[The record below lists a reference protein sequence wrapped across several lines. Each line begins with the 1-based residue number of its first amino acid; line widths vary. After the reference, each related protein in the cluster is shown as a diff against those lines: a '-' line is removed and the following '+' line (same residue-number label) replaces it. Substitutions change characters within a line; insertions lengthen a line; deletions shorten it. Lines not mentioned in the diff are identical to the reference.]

1 MTHRRHSMTKFVR
14 CCAATLILLQGYSA
28 VAAEIPPGLRTWL
41 MAIEALPNPEQ
52 LRRAGGPLTE
62 KHLDA
67 VVSDVQEPIY
77 ARHRALSLLGSLDS
91 PKAVA
96 LLQAQLRNR
105 DTALRATAVVAW
117 LGGVG
122 RRDSK
127 LALKFADKLLRDP
140 EPSVRAAA
148 ARALTFVQDPAAAR
162 VIAAKA
168 RAHENSDQVQP
179 LLDRTIREL
188 DQRMGN
194 R

>member
-1 MTHRRHSMTKFVR
+1 MAKLVQ
-14 CCAATLILLQGYSA
+14 CCAVLVLLSQGYHA
-28 VAAEIPPGLRTWL
+28 FAAEIPPALRSWL
-41 MAIEALPNPEQ
+41 MAIEALPNAEQ
-52 LRRAGGPLTE
+52 LRRAGGSQTE
-62 KHLDA
+62 KLLEA
-67 VVSDVQEPIY
+67 VVSDAQEPIY

-96 LLQAQLRNR
+96 LLQGQLRNR
-105 DTALRATAVVAW
+105 DAALRATAVVAW

-140 EPSVRAAA
+140 EVSVRAAA

-162 VIAAKA
+162 LIAAKA
-168 RAHENSDQVQP
+168 RAQEKSDQVQP